1 MNPPRVLVADD
12 DEGLLALMVRRLIR
26 MGLSPDAATDG
37 QQASALMAAN
47 AYDLVVTDINMP
59 GKSGLELLQEA
70 KERDP
75 HLQVV
80 IVTGGATMDIAIQA
94 LNHGA
99 FGFLTKPFEHMSV
112 LDNAATRA
120 LEFRRLTLDNL
131 RMAAVQKQRGDLLQ
145 DEVAERLKQVNRQD
159 REMRQILASLPEG
172 ILIVGGRRA
181 VVPYNP
187 AAQEFLT
194 LDAQTS
200 DHPLAAF
207 LEAARGFER
216 PEPRL
221 VSVARKTLRV
231 TAVDLSKDQD
241 HRGRVVIVRDL
252 TEEGRDISQDLER
265 PVIGLAQGLA
275 QLLSRKPGEEERETL
290 LHMAR
295 QVQALEAMRSSY
307 AGPTSAGVE
316 HAA

>member
-12 DEGLLALMVRRLIR
+12 DEGLLALMVRRLTR
-26 MGLSPDAATDG
+26 MGLAPETATDG
-37 QQASALMAAN
+37 LQASALLSAN
-47 AYDLVVTDINMP
+47 AYDLVVTDVNMP

-70 KERDP
+70 KARDP

-99 FGFLTKPFEHMSV
+99 FGFLTKPFEHLSV
-112 LDNAATRA
+112 LENAASRA

-131 RMAAVQKQRGDLLQ
+131 RMAEVQKKRGDLLQ
-145 DEVAERLKQVNRQD
+145 EEVAERLKQLNRQD

-187 AAQEFLT
+187 AAQEFLA
-194 LDAQTS
+194 LDAQTA
-200 DHPLAAF
+200 DRPLTAY
-207 LEAARGFER
+207 LEIARGLER

-221 VSVARKTLRV
+221 VSMAGKTLRL
-231 TAVDLSKDQD
+231 TAVDLSKDRD
-241 HRGRVVIVRDL
+241 RRGRVVVVRDL
-252 TEEGRDISQDLER
+252 TEEGRDISQDLGR
-265 PVIGLAQGLA
+265 PLIGLAQGLA
-275 QLLSRKPGEEERETL
+275 QLLARKPAEEERETL
-290 LHMAR
+290 LQMAR
-295 QVQALEAMRSSY
+295 HLQLLEAMRSSY
-307 AGPTSAGVE
+307 AGSESARVE